1 MLSAIF
7 VVKITGDFTGV
18 VETLSVD
25 TLGRKGAPTPTS
37 SSDGLSFSNSNS
49 NSNDIM
55 ISFKIRQFHCLLSK
69 IEV

>member
-1 MLSAIF
+1 MLSDIF

-49 NSNDIM
+49 NNIM
-55 ISFKIRQFHCLLSK
+55 ISFKIRQFHGLLSK
-69 IEV
+69 I